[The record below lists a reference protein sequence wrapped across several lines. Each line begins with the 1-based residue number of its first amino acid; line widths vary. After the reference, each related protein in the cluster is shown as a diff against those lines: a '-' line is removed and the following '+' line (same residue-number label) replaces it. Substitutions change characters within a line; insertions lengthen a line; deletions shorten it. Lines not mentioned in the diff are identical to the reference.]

1 MNGFVSIPPE
11 HGSDRLVEPL
21 LTEADEP
28 DDDPAK
34 LLAEGATEELLRTVQ
49 PDGLSDQLTVIVEP
63 TRAVPGQ
70 LTLASVQ

>member
-1 MNGFVSIPPE
+1 MSIPPE
-11 HGSDRLVEPL
+11 HGSGRLVEPL

-49 PDGLSDQLTVIVEP
+49 PDGLSDQLTLIVEP
-63 TRAVPGQ
+63 TDTILGQ